1 MAGSTAGQYAVGV
14 AAEGGLS
21 SCLQVVACVREC
33 ESAAVS
39 RSDCGSAWG
48 MSAVCCPAVVHSCLA
63 VLLAD
68 KQLTV
73 LLVMLSS
80 QCVLWLCSACHAE

>member
-21 SCLQVVACVREC
+21 SCSQVVACVGEC
-33 ESAAVS
+33 ESAAVH
-39 RSDCGSAWG
+39 RSDCGSGRG
-48 MSAVCCPAVVHSCLA
+48 MSAVRCPAGVHPCLP

-73 LLVMLSS
+73 LLVMLSP
-80 QCVLWLCSACHAE
+80 QCVLWLCSAWHA